1 MGKRVEYLGNREVQ
15 VDQTFGSGAV
25 FNGNGDIQ
33 VIEDNKIA
41 EEMER
46 DTGGRTYRIVGDYD
60 TYGNL
65 QQVVVDLDLDS
76 TRRGATDTDSLMLLP
91 KGATILS
98 VRMVVVDGAAG
109 SDTIDLGTVQDGDGG
124 WTDDVDYFFDGQA
137 INTEGT
143 FDSLPTSRHAPLV
156 IDEDNV
162 YLTVT
167 YNDTVNA
174 ANNLH
179 IRYYVNYQVEG
190 NT

>member
-1 MGKRVEYLGNREVQ
+1 MGKRVEYLGTRQVQ
-15 VDQTFGSGAV
+15 VDRLFGSDAV
-25 FNGNGDIQ
+25 FDGNGDIQ
-33 VIEDNKIA
+33 VVEDDKIA
-41 EEMER
+41 EAMAA
-46 DTGGRTYRIVGDYD
+46 GAPLSYRIVGDYD